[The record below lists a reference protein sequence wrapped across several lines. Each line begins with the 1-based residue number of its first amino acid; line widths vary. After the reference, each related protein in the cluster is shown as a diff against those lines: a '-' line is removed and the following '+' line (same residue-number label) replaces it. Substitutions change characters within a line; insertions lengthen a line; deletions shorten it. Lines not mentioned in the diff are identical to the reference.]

1 MSRSLKEYRVFCASP
16 GGLQRERKAFKEIIE
31 SYNKQDASHRGVH
44 FVPVGWED
52 TLPGGGRPQAK
63 INEEIRTCDYF
74 LLMFWNRWGTAPDDP
89 KNTKYTSGTEEEY
102 HVALECYKDPAH
114 DLSDIALLFKGVAR
128 AQMADPGPELSQ
140 VIKFR
145 NKVESERKFLYKSFD
160 SKKAFEET
168 LRGLLAKWVR
178 DHESGEAGRK
188 IASPPPDA
196 PLPPSKTELL
206 KPDPDVPVSEA
217 VNEAWALAESGKLTE
232 AEAAFARA
240 TAAGD
245 DLEAFRSYG
254 AFLLLNGRAREA
266 ESMFRHILKW
276 NPSDLKWKAIAY
288 GNLGVVMELGGDRA
302 GAKKNHE
309 KSLLLNEELGRRD
322 GVAQAQTNLSVIAQ
336 REGHFELA
344 EQLLNSALE
353 NGRSVDRAD
362 IVASALNNL
371 GLLYRARKE
380 FVRAREMFVRALAMA
395 EEIGKE
401 QSIVNALA
409 NLATVDT
416 DQGRDIEAEDK
427 FSRAYALSRKIG
439 FREGESKSATGLAA
453 ILLNRGE
460 FDQAQAM
467 FAESLHLA
475 LEMDQP
481 DLVAGVRI
489 NLGVLAARR
498 DNYAEGARHL
508 QEALAIYRHLREPVG
523 SAAALQYLGEI
534 AFSAGDLRQAAEQW
548 RESHE
553 LFASAGRADRA
564 HQVSQRLR
572 DLGR

>member
-31 SYNKQDASHRGVH
+31 TYNKQDAGQRGVH

-102 HVALECYKDPAH
+102 YVALECYENPVH
-114 DLSDIALLFKGVAR
+114 DLSEIVLLFKGVSR
-128 AQMADPGPELSQ
+128 AQMADPGTELSQ

-145 NKVESERKFLYKSFD
+145 TKVESERKFLYKSFA
-160 SKKAFEET
+160 SQKTFEET
-168 LRGLLAKWVR
+168 LRGLLSKWVR

-188 IASPPPDA
+188 VASPPPDA
-196 PLPPSKTELL
+196 PLPPSKIELL

-217 VNEAWALAESGKLTE
+217 VTEAWALAESGKLTE

-266 ESMFRHILKW
+266 ENMFRHILNL

-288 GNLGVVMELGGDRA
+288 GNLGLALEIGGDLA

-309 KSLLLNEELGRRD
+309 KSLLLNEGLGRRD
-322 GVAQAQTNLSVIAQ
+322 GVAQAQNNLSLIAQ
-336 REGHFELA
+336 REGDFELA
-344 EQLLNSALE
+344 EQLLNSALD
-353 NGRSVDRAD
+353 NGRSVDRPD
-362 IVASALNNL
+362 IVGRALNNL
-371 GLLYRARKE
+371 GLVYRTKRE
-380 FVRAREMFVRALAMA
+380 FEPAREMFVKALATA
-395 EEIGKE
+395 EKIGSE

-409 NLATVDT
+409 NWATLDV
-416 DQGRDIEAEDK
+416 DQGRDTEAEDK

-439 FREGESKSATGLAA
+439 FREGASKSATGLAA

-460 FDQAQAM
+460 FDRAQAM

-475 LEMDQP
+475 LEMGQP
-481 DLVAGVRI
+481 DLVAGVRT

-498 DNYAEGARHL
+498 DNYAEAAQHL

-523 SAAALQYLGEI
+523 SAATLQYLGEI
-534 AFSAGDLRQAAEQW
+534 SYSAGDLQQAAEQW
-548 RESHE
+548 SESRQ
-553 LFASAGRADRA
+553 LFSSAGLVDRA
-564 HQVSQRLR
+564 QQVSQRLR
-572 DLGR
+572 AIGR

>member
-31 SYNKQDASHRGVH
+31 IYNKQDAGHRGVH

-52 TLPGGGRPQAK
+52 TLPGGGRPQAQ

-102 HVALECYKDPAH
+102 YVALECYENSVH
-114 DLSDIALLFKGVAR
+114 DLSEIVLLFKGVAR

-145 NKVESERKFLYKSFD
+145 IKVESERKFLYKSFD
-160 SKKAFEET
+160 SQKTFEDT

-188 IASPPPDA
+188 VALPPPDA
-196 PLPPSKTELL
+196 PLPLSKTELL
-206 KPDPDVPVSEA
+206 KPDPDVPVSES
-217 VNEAWALAESGKLTE
+217 VTEAWALAESGKFTE

-240 TAAGD
+240 AAAGD

-266 ESMFRHILKW
+266 EGMFRHILKL

-288 GNLGVVMELGGDRA
+288 GNLGLALDIGGDLA

-322 GVAQAQTNLSVIAQ
+322 GVAQAQNNLSVIAQ
-336 REGHFELA
+336 REGNFEVA
-344 EQLLNSALE
+344 EQLLNSALD

-362 IVASALNNL
+362 IVGRALNNL
-371 GLLYRARKE
+371 GLVYRTKRE
-380 FVRAREMFVRALAMA
+380 FESAKEMFVKALATA
-395 EEIGKE
+395 EEIGNE

-409 NLATVDT
+409 NWATLDV
-416 DQGRDIEAEDK
+416 DQGRDTEAEDK

-439 FREGESKSATGLAA
+439 FREGVSKSATGLAA

-460 FDQAQAM
+460 FDRAQAM

-475 LEMDQP
+475 LEMGQP
-481 DLVAGVRI
+481 DLVAGVRT

-498 DNYAEGARHL
+498 GNYAEAAQHL

-523 SAAALQYLGEI
+523 SAATLQYLGEI
-534 AFSAGDLRQAAEQW
+534 AYSAGDSQQAAEQW
-548 RESHE
+548 SESRQ
-553 LFASAGRADRA
+553 LFASAGLVDRA
-564 HQVSQRLR
+564 QQVSQRLR